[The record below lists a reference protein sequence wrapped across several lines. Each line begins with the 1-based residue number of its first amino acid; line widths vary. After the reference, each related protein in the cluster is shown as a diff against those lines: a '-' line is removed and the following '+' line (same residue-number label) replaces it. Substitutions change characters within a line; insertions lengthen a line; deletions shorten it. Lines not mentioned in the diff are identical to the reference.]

1 MNNAEKIIRE
11 KTSEF
16 KETLASVGGYGI
28 VLVSHPDMDTALS
41 KGYGRVSDLVDLLA
55 SVARKDEGFREI
67 LVLAIVGLLIK
78 ADFTSS
84 DVSASPQS
92 QSNLPS

>member
-11 KTSEF
+11 KSSEL
-16 KETLASVGGYGI
+16 KEALESVGGYGI

-41 KGYGRVSDLVDLLA
+41 KGEGRVSDLVDLLA
-55 SVARKDEGFREI
+55 SVAKENESFRE
-67 LVLAIVGLLIK
+67 VLAIALAGLLMK
-78 ADFTSS
+78 GGFASS
-84 DVSASPQS
+84 EVVDNPQG